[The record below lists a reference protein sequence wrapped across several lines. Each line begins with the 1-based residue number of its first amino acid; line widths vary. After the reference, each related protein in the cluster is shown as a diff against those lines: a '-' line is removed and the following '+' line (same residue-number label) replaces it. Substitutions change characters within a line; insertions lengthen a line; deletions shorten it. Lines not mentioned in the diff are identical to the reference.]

1 MNSLDR
7 LIGWASPERAA
18 RRLAFRQAI
27 EIKVRSYD
35 AARRDNRTMSW
46 QAGGASANA
55 EIIGA
60 EETVRNR
67 ARSLVRDNGYAGQ
80 IVETIADHIVGTGIV
95 SAPTGLKGRNRE
107 RVGQAYTAWTENCD
121 YDGDQ
126 DYNGLLWTATRA
138 MAESGACFIR
148 LRRVEFDSSVSV
160 APLQLQLLEPDF
172 LDSMKAGTTE
182 VGGIIDRGIEYDAQG
197 RKVAYWLYEH
207 HPGDV
212 AQWRVNRLKSNRV
225 PVGEVIYL
233 YDKLRPGQDRGMSAL
248 APAVMTLRD
257 LDGYFEAELVRKR
270 MEACLAGFITSDDE
284 SGFVI
289 GEEDTHLKSGMTK
302 VEKFQPGMITR
313 LRHGEDIKIA
323 QPSNAQGVGEF
334 ALLHL
339 REAAAAAGVMYEH
352 ATGDFS
358 NVNYSSWRAGHHGFR
373 RRMERK
379 QWHLVIHKA
388 CRPIVAGF
396 TASARAADLLPAQS
410 FGWRHTP
417 PGFISVD
424 PVKDAKADLANLE
437 MGKVTLAEL
446 VEREGY
452 DYIEHLAR
460 FADGLREADA
470 ALGEGVMFDG
480 DPRKVRNMGNN
491 SNAGQDPAN

>member
-18 RRLAFRQAI
+18 RRIAFRHAI
-27 EIKVRSYD
+27 EINARAYD
-35 AARRDNRTMSW
+35 AARRDNRTLSW
-46 QAGGASANA
+46 QAGGSSANA

-95 SAPTGLKGRNRE
+95 SAPTGLKGRNRKIA
-107 RVGQAYTAWTENCD
+107 GQAYTDWTENCD
-121 YDGDQ
+121 FDGDH
-126 DYNGLLWTATRA
+126 DFHGLLWAGVRA

-148 LRRVEFDSSVSV
+148 LRRVQFDASVKI

-172 LDSMKAGTTE
+172 LDPLKNGTTAS
-182 VGGIIDRGIEYDAQG
+182 GGLIDRGIEYDAQG

-212 AQWRVNRLKSNRV
+212 AQYRSWSLKSNRV
-225 PVGEVIYL
+225 PADEVIYL

-270 MEACLAGFITSDDE
+270 MEACLAGFITSDEE
-284 SGFVI
+284 SGFSI
-289 GEEDTHLKSGMTK
+289 GEADITPGSSGAK
-302 VEKFQPGMITR
+302 IEKFVPGMITR
-313 LRHGEDIKIA
+313 LKHGESITVA
-323 QPSNAQGVGEF
+323 QPSHAEGVGEF

-388 CRPIVAGF
+388 CRPIAARF
-396 TASARAADLLPAQS
+396 TEAARAADLLPSQA

-424 PVKDAKADLANLE
+424 PIKDAKADLLNLE

-446 VEREGY
+446 VEERGF
-452 DYIEHLAR
+452 DYVEHLAKLV
-460 FADGLREADA
+460 DGLKVADEH
-470 ALGEGVMFDG
+470 LPEGAMFDG
-480 DPRKVRNMGNN
+480 DPRKPRAANN
-491 SNAGQDPAN
+491 QAGLPPEN